1 MAIKT
6 LKTANIK
13 NKTVLLRVD
22 VNEPIKDGKLLDDF
36 RIQKIIPT
44 IEFLQKQKCKVIIV
58 GHLGRPEGR
67 WDKELSLR
75 PVAHRIAELLNYKF
89 VETKTHLPEYPIA
102 HVVLYGGKITEPET
116 ETTLSG
122 SKQRDVI
129 VLENIRYYKGEEE
142 NSSVFAKKLA
152 ALAEVYVNEA
162 FAVSHRKEASVVAI
176 TKYLPSYAG
185 LLLNEELRGLTQVLR
200 GPKHPFVLMMGG
212 LKISEKAHTLE
223 NLGKHVDSIL
233 LGGGIANSLLVERGY
248 EIGATPIETEAKTIA
263 KRLLRNYKNK
273 IQLPVDLVVANKK
286 MESSSIR
293 VTSAHA
299 VKKSELILDIGPKT
313 ILQYSRALKKA
324 KTIVWNGPMG
334 YFEHKPF
341 HTGTMSLAR
350 IVGGVGKGRC
360 FSVVGGGETVD
371 ALRLAKQEYFV
382 DHVSTGGGAML
393 EFLAGKT
400 LPGVE
405 ALE

>member
-6 LKTANIK
+6 LKLANIK

-22 VNEPIKDGKLLDDF
+22 VNEPHKNGKLLDDF

-44 IEFLQKQKCKVIIV
+44 IQYLYNQKCKVIVV

-67 WDKELSLR
+67 WDKELSMR
-75 PVAHRIAELLNYKF
+75 PVAHRIAELLNHKF
-89 VETKTHLPEYPIA
+89 IETKDHLPDYPVA
-102 HVVLYGGKITEPET
+102 HVVLYSGKITDLKAQEVLE
-116 ETTLSG
+116 SA
-122 SKQRDVI
+122 KQRDII

-152 ALAEVYVNEA
+152 SLADVYVNEA
-162 FAVSHRKEASVVAI
+162 FAVSHRKDASVAAI
-176 TKYLPSYAG
+176 TKYLPAYSG
-185 LLLNEELRGLTQVLR
+185 LLLNQELSGLTQVLR
-200 GPKHPFVLMMGG
+200 SPKHPFVLMMGG

-223 NLGKHVDSIL
+223 NLGKHVDNIL

-248 EIGATPIETEAKTIA
+248 EIGVTPLETQAKAIA

-273 IQLPVDLVVANKK
+273 IMLPVDLVVANKK

-293 VTSAHA
+293 VTEAHG
-299 VKKSELILDIGPKT
+299 VKKNELILDIGPKT
-313 ILQYSRALKKA
+313 ILQYSRVLKKA

-350 IVGGVGKGRC
+350 IVGAVSKGRC
-360 FSVVGGGETVD
+360 FGVVGGGETVD
-371 ALRLAKQEYFV
+371 SLRLANQQQYV

-393 EFLAGKT
+393 EFLAGKA

-405 ALE
+405 ALK

>member
-22 VNEPIKDGKLLDDF
+22 VNEPIENGKLLDDF

-44 IEFLQKQKCKVIIV
+44 IEFLRKQRCKIIIV

-67 WDKELSLR
+67 WTKELSLR

-89 VETKTHLPEYPIA
+89 VETKTRLPHYPIA

-116 ETTLSG
+116 KVALDAAS
-122 SKQRDVI
+122 SKDI
-129 VLENIRYYKGEEE
+129 IILENIRYYEGEEE

-152 ALAEVYVNEA
+152 SLADVFVNEA
-162 FAVSHRKEASVVAI
+162 FAVSHRKDASVVAI
-176 TKYLPSYAG
+176 TKYLPSYSG
-185 LLLNEELRGLTQVLR
+185 LVLNEELRGLSQVLR
-200 GPKHPFVLMMGG
+200 GQKHPFVLMMGG

-223 NLGKHVDSIL
+223 NLGKHVDMIL
-233 LGGGIANSLLVERGY
+233 LGGGIANSLLVDRGY
-248 EIGATPIETEAKTIA
+248 EIGATPIETEAKAIA
-263 KRLLRNYKNK
+263 KRLLRNFKHK
-273 IQLPVDLVVANKK
+273 IQLPIDLVVANKK
-286 MESSSIR
+286 MDASSIR
-293 VTSAHA
+293 VSDAHG
-299 VKKSELILDIGPKT
+299 VKKGELILDIGPKT

-334 YFEHKPF
+334 YFERKPF

-350 IVGGVGKGRC
+350 IIGGVSKGRC
-360 FSVVGGGETVD
+360 YSVVGGGETVD
-371 ALRLAKQEYFV
+371 SLRLAKQEYFV

-405 ALE
+405 ALK

>member
-6 LKTANIK
+6 IKTANIK

-22 VNEPIKDGKLLDDF
+22 VNEPIENGKLLDDF

-44 IEFLQKQKCKVIIV
+44 IEFLRKQKCKIIIV

-67 WDKELSLR
+67 WTKELSLR

-89 VETKTHLPEYPIA
+89 VETTTHLPHYPIA

-116 ETTLSG
+116 KVALDAAS
-122 SKQRDVI
+122 SKDI
-129 VLENIRYYKGEEE
+129 IILENIRYYKGEEE
-142 NSSVFAKKLA
+142 NSLVFAKKLA
-152 ALAEVYVNEA
+152 SLADIYVNEA

-185 LLLNEELRGLTQVLR
+185 LLLNEELRWLGLVIKA
-200 GPKHPFVLMMGG
+200 PKHPFVLMMGG

-223 NLGKHVDSIL
+223 NLGKHVDTIL
-233 LGGGIANSLLVERGY
+233 LGGGIANSLLAERGY
-248 EIGATPIETEAKTIA
+248 EIGATPIETEAKAVA

-286 MESSSIR
+286 MDSGSIR
-293 VTSAHA
+293 VSDAHG
-299 VKKSELILDIGPKT
+299 VKKTELILDIGPKT

-371 ALRLAKQEYFV
+371 ALRLARQEHFV

-393 EFLAGKT
+393 ELLAGKA
-400 LPGVE
+400 LLGVE
-405 ALE
+405 ALK